1 MVNPPPPPE
10 PPLIAVRTP
19 GWVRLIRSQ
28 RNRLFLVGI
37 AVRGLLWLISQ
48 AGTGLVPFV
57 FALVLAYL
65 LTPLVDWL
73 ARRMPRAV
81 AILLVYLVVIGILV
95 GAGFLIIPG
104 LIGQINQFAKN
115 SPGYLEQAQG
125 VARDLQLQYQQLNLP
140 PEVQTALENTA
151 RNALNNIGGAVQ
163 GAVVS
168 TLTTVRSVFSFL
180 AGFVVIPFFLFYVLK
195 DKDRGGAWLKGIIP
209 RQWQSDVARMA
220 GIANDILNDYIRG
233 QLILGVVVGIATG
246 AGLFLVGSPYWL
258 VLAIIAGFTELIPIL
273 GPIIGAIPGLAVAAF
288 QPEGLPLVL
297 KVLAVYIVV
306 QQLENNLLVPKIQGD
321 SVKLHPA
328 IILLVLVV
336 GGQVAGLIGLIAAV
350 PIAAIIRDL
359 YIYLY
364 ERGVREVSPTVAE
377 DRVPSRQDEE
387 ARGTAATE

>member
-1 MVNPPPPPE
+1 VINPPE

-19 GWVRLIRSQ
+19 RWLRMIPSQ
-28 RNRLFLVGI
+28 RNRLILVGI
-37 AVRGLLWLISQ
+37 AVLGLLWLISQ

-65 LTPLVDWL
+65 LTPLVDRL

-125 VARDLQLQYQQLNLP
+125 LARDLQLQYQQLNLP

-151 RNALNNIGGAVQ
+151 RSALTNIGGAVQ

>member
-1 MVNPPPPPE
+1 MIP
-10 PPLIAVRTP
+10 
-19 GWVRLIRSQ
+19 SQ
-28 RNRLFLVGI
+28 RNRLILVGI
-37 AVRGLLWLISQ
+37 AVLGILWLLSQ

-65 LTPLVDWL
+65 LTPLVDRL
-73 ARRMPRAV
+73 ARMMPRAV

-104 LIGQINQFAKN
+104 LIGQINQFVKN

-125 VARDLQLQYQQLNLP
+125 LARDLQTQYEQLNLP
-140 PEVQTALENTA
+140 PEVQTTLENTV
-151 RNALNNIGGAVQ
+151 RSALSNVGGAVQ
-163 GAVVS
+163 AALVS

-180 AGFVVIPFFLFYVLK
+180 AGFIVIPFFLFYVLK
-195 DKDRGGAWLKGIIP
+195 DKDRGGAWLNGLVP
-209 RQWQSDVARMA
+209 REWRTDVRRMA
-220 GIANDILNDYIRG
+220 RIANDILNDYIRG

-273 GPIIGAIPGLAVAAF
+273 GPIVGAIPGLAVAAF

-328 IILLVLVV
+328 NILLVRVSGGLV
-336 GGQVAGLIGLIAAV
+336 GGLVGLIAAV
-350 PIAAIIRDL
+350 PVAAIIRDL

-364 ERGVREVSPTVAE
+364 ERGVREVSPNVAE

-387 ARGTAATE
+387 AQGTAATE

>member
-19 GWVRLIRSQ
+19 RWLRLIPSQ
-28 RNRLFLVGI
+28 RNRLILVGI
-37 AVRGLLWLISQ
+37 AVLGLLWLISQ

-65 LTPLVDWL
+65 LTPLVDRL
-73 ARRMPRAV
+73 ARMMPRAV

-195 DKDRGGAWLKGIIP
+195 DKDRGRAWLKGIIP

>member
-19 GWVRLIRSQ
+19 RWLRMIPSQ
-28 RNRLFLVGI
+28 RNRLILIGI
-37 AVRGLLWLISQ
+37 AVLGLLWLISQ

-65 LTPLVDWL
+65 LTPLVDRL
-73 ARRMPRAV
+73 ARMMPRAV

>member
-1 MVNPPPPPE
+1 MINPPE

-19 GWVRLIRSQ
+19 RWLRMIPSQ
-28 RNRLFLVGI
+28 RNRLILVGI
-37 AVRGLLWLISQ
+37 AVLGLLWLISQ

-65 LTPLVDWL
+65 LTPLVDRL

-125 VARDLQLQYQQLNLP
+125 LARDLQLQYQQLNLP

-151 RNALNNIGGAVQ
+151 RSALTNIGGAVQ

>member
-1 MVNPPPPPE
+1 MINPPE

-19 GWVRLIRSQ
+19 RWFRLIPSQ
-28 RNRLFLVGI
+28 RNRLILVAVAVLGI
-37 AVRGLLWLISQ
+37 LWLLGQ

-65 LTPLVDWL
+65 LTPLVDRL

-81 AILLVYLVVIGILV
+81 AILLVYLAVIALLV
-95 GAGFLIIPG
+95 GAGLLIIPG
-104 LIGQINQFAKN
+104 LVAQIRDFTTN
-115 SPGYLEQAQG
+115 SPRYLEQAQG
-125 VARDLQLQYQQLNLP
+125 LARDLQTQYEQLNLP
-140 PEVQTALENTA
+140 PEVQTALENTV
-151 RNALNNIGGAVQ
+151 RSALSNVGGAVQ
-163 GAVVS
+163 AALVS
-168 TLTTVRSVFSFL
+168 TLTTVRSVFAFL

-195 DKDRGGAWLKGIIP
+195 DKDRAGVWLKGIIP
-209 RQWQSDVARMA
+209 RQWQADLGRMA
-220 GIANDILNDYIRG
+220 RIANDILNDYIRG

-246 AGLFLVGSPYWL
+246 AGLFLVGSRYWL
-258 VLAIIAGFTELIPIL
+258 VLAIIAGFTELIPVL
-273 GPIIGAIPGLAVAAF
+273 GPIIGAIPGLALAAF

-297 KVLAVYIVV
+297 KVLLVYIVV

-387 ARGTAATE
+387 TRGTAAVE